1 MTSSEQH
8 QRSPNLRR
16 LYHICLGVTILSLI
30 ILQLKGTVRFTDDFS
45 LINTDTITSTLIAP
59 DDVITARNEVASTN
73 ERMQKEDAIEARI
86 EEARINERMKEEDAM
101 KARMEEEDVVNA
113 RNGEAADNER
123 MNILLLY
130 ADDWRHDTIG
140 VAGDKVVHTP
150 VIDKLSS
157 EGIRFTH
164 NCVTTSICWI
174 SRATL
179 TTGQYLSRHKQV
191 MLKEPLLYYENY
203 WNETY
208 PGLLRDRGYH
218 TGQVGKWQFHKYPR
232 EEWDFSTSDEY
243 GWHWREIAGKMIHVT
258 QKNEYDALEFLRKRP
273 KDKPFLLT
281 TAFFAPHCVD
291 GSPEQYY
298 PQNETK
304 KLYNDVNIT
313 IPLNGIDMDES
324 WKRLPSFFTEEN
336 EARGRWH
343 WRFDEPVKAETMMKN
358 FYRMETEVDKACG
371 NIIEELSRQ
380 GVLNK
385 TLIIFT
391 TDNGNMHGEHGLAGK
406 WFPYQES
413 IRVPLVIRDPRMP
426 SKAHGSTN
434 DDFTLNIDLASTI
447 ISAAGVEQPAR
458 MQGRDISELYLP
470 SKRNKML
477 SDPWRKDFFYE
488 FPVREDPFHIPS
500 SNALIEKNFKYIEWL
515 EFNVSQLFDLIN
527 DRFEENDLINDAKHS
542 RRISKMKHRLKE
554 LAAAAL

>member
-1 MTSSEQH
+1 MVSSLDDK
-8 QRSPNLRR
+8 RIAPVRR
-16 LYHICLGVTILSLI
+16 IYHLAVIVVIVSLI
-30 ILQLKGTVRFTDDFS
+30 IIQFNGNLRYTAKVSSINSGSIMPDLIGLKTN
-45 LINTDTITSTLIAP
+45 L
-59 DDVITARNEVASTN
+59 ARNMEDIPTILQTNFDSTEGNARPMNKEVAN
-73 ERMQKEDAIEARI
+73 DERL
-86 EEARINERMKEEDAM
+86 N
-101 KARMEEEDVVNA
+101 V
-113 RNGEAADNER
+113 
-123 MNILLLY
+123 LLLY

-150 VIDKLSS
+150 EIDRLSS

-164 NCVTTSICWI
+164 NCVTTSLCWI

-179 TTGQYLSRHKQV
+179 TTGQYLSRHKQIK
-191 MLKEPLLYYENY
+191 LLNPLSYYENA

-208 PGLLRDRGYH
+208 PALLRDRGYY
-218 TGQVGKWQFHKYPR
+218 TGQVGKWQFHTYPR
-232 EEWDFSTSDEY
+232 DKWNFTSDDEY
-243 GWHWREIAGKMIHVT
+243 GWHWREIAGKMVHVT
-258 QKNEYDALEFLRKRP
+258 KKNELDAMEFLKTRP
-273 KDKPFLLT
+273 KDSPFLLT
-281 TAFFAPHCVD
+281 VAFFAPHGVD
-291 GSPEQYY
+291 GDPQQYY
-298 PQNETK
+298 PQKESLG
-304 KLYNDVNIT
+304 LYNDVNFT
-313 IPLNGIDMDES
+313 IPLNGINMDES
-324 WKRLPSFFTEEN
+324 WNRLPSFFN
-336 EARGRWH
+336 EINEGRKRWH
-343 WRFDEPVKAETMMKN
+343 WRYDEPIKAEKMMKN
-358 FYRMETEVDKACG
+358 FYRMETEVDKTCG
-371 NIIEELSRQ
+371 NLIKELSRQ

-391 TDNGNMHGEHGLAGK
+391 TDNGNSHGEHGLAGK

-426 SKAHGSTN
+426 SEAHGTTN
-434 DDFTLNIDLASTI
+434 DEFTLNIDLASTI
-447 ISAAGVEQPAR
+447 LSAAGVEQPAR